1 MNEVATKKESLP
13 TLTNLE
19 EFSGQGTENI
29 TARDTK
35 LPILKILY
43 ANSPVLDESDGRY
56 IEKAKQGDIYNEITQ
71 SLYKGREG
79 VYVVPC
85 LFINTFN
92 EWADRGDSPGRPAA
106 IYASLKDQEEAVGKT
121 SRGDDGKD
129 RLENGHYVEDTG
141 NHFVYILDK
150 NFQAIESALIT
161 MKSTQKKKSK
171 RWNAMMQ
178 SKRMKGKNG
187 YFIPPSWASV
197 YKLTTNKEQGNGNTW
212 YGWEVEFVRFLD
224 KPTDQGALEITKGFY
239 EGAKQSDI
247 FGKVEFTE
255 DKIKP
260 VKAETIK
267 EDVPF

>member
-1 MNEVATKKESLP
+1 MNEVAKKQESLP

-43 ANSPVLDESDGRY
+43 ANSPVLDESDGKY
-56 IEKAKQGDIYNEITQ
+56 IEKAKQGDIYNEVTG
-71 SLYKGREG
+71 SLYKSKEG

-92 EWADRGDSPGRPAA
+92 EWADRGDSPGRP
-106 IYASLKDQEEAVGKT
+106 IQIHTDRSVMNKT
-121 SRGDDGKD
+121 NRADDGKD
-129 RLENGHYVEDTG
+129 RLENGHYIEDTG

-150 NFQAIESALIT
+150 NFNPIESALIT

-171 RWNAMMQ
+171 KWNAMMQ
-178 SKRMKGKNG
+178 SQRLKRKNGG

-197 YKLTTNKEQGNGNTW
+197 YKLTTNPESGGGNKW
-212 YGWEVEFVRFLD
+212 YGWEVEFVKFLD
-224 KPTDQGALEITKGFY
+224 KPEDSGTLEITKGFY
-239 EGAKQSDI
+239 EGAKESDI
-247 FGKVEFTE
+247 FGKVEFAE
-255 DKIKP
+255 DKSKI
-260 VKAETIK
+260 TK

>member
-1 MNEVATKKESLP
+1 MNDVAKKEESLP

-43 ANSPVLDESDGRY
+43 ANSPVLDESDGKY
-56 IEKAKQGDIYNEITQ
+56 NEKAKQGDIYNEITG
-71 SLYKGREG
+71 SLYKSREG
-79 VYVVPC
+79 IYVVPC

-92 EWADRGDSPGRPAA
+92 EWAERGDSPGRR
-106 IYASLKDQEEAVGKT
+106 IKIHLDSSIMNKT
-121 SRGDDGKD
+121 SRSDDNKD
-129 RLENGHYVEDTG
+129 RLEGGHYVEDTG

-150 NFQAIESALIT
+150 NFNPIESGLIT

-171 RWNAMMQ
+171 KWNAMMQ

-197 YKLTTNKEQGNGNTW
+197 YKLTTNKESGSGNTW

-224 KPTDQGALEITKGFY
+224 KPTDSGTLEVTKGFY

-247 FGKVEFTE
+247 FGKVFFPE
-255 DKIKP
+255 DPNK
-260 VKAETIK
+260 K

>member
-1 MNEVATKKESLP
+1 MNDVAKKEESLP

-43 ANSPVLDESDGRY
+43 ANSPVLDESDGKY
-56 IEKAKQGDIYNEITQ
+56 NEKAKQGDIYNEITG
-71 SLYKGREG
+71 SLYKSREG
-79 VYVVPC
+79 IYVVPC

-92 EWADRGDSPGRPAA
+92 EWADRGDSPGRP
-106 IYASLKDQEEAVGKT
+106 IKIHLDSSIMNKT
-121 SRGDDGKD
+121 SRSDDNKD
-129 RLENGHYVEDTG
+129 RLEGGHYVEDTG

-150 NFQAIESALIT
+150 NFNPIESGLIT

-171 RWNAMMQ
+171 KWNAMMQ

-197 YKLTTNKEQGNGNTW
+197 YKLTTNKESGSGNTW

-224 KPTDQGALEITKGFY
+224 KPTDSGTLEVTKGFY

-247 FGKVEFTE
+247 FGKVFFPE
-255 DKIKP
+255 DPNK
-260 VKAETIK
+260 K